1 MFFALAKAGKATM
14 VKSSMFPV
22 MNFSPPARV
31 LELAKI
37 LCRLPLR
44 VRPAPS
50 TQSCAPAG
58 NAAKTGRSTE
68 VNQVLSNVRSVLQSQ
83 RQLVKETFEG
93 MDTDRDGCL
102 RHLDVVRLIKMFVQ
116 GELGLVICFH
126 GQAGKGVERDCVIIP
141 QP

>member
-1 MFFALAKAGKATM
+1 VHSL
-14 VKSSMFPV
+14 S
-22 MNFSPPARV
+22 
-31 LELAKI
+31 
-37 LCRLPLR
+37 